1 VIVLLEG
8 CVVIDGGAAAV
19 ALAVVTSAAR
29 IKAIK
34 TRGHIRKRPDAVE
47 IAEAHKSVER

>member
-1 VIVLLEG
+1 LPEG

-19 ALAVVTSAAR
+19 ALAVVTSAKLAR

-47 IAEAHKSVER
+47 IAEAHESLER